1 MAKKNK
7 RLSDNPIMK
16 VTSAKG
22 EEKPFPEIMKK
33 PAK

>member
-7 RLSDNPIMK
+7 RMSDNPIMK
-16 VTSAKG
+16 VTNAKG
-22 EEKPFPEIMKK
+22 EEKPLSEVVKK